1 MSRLSEIL
9 GVKEGQ
15 EFRYGNKERTYKV
28 VDEFFYMK
36 KDRYD
41 VFIECAN
48 IPVEMIAH
56 PELIHPIPEKPQLT
70 EQQIT
75 AIKGRIAEGT
85 PWAAKDDEGNMI
97 KFFINEPHFS
107 KKYEMFMDE
116 ESMKINPLKLYDSS
130 SFNDIYNFITDI
142 NSLVYLPELVEGSEQ
157 D

>member
-56 PELIHPIPEKPQLT
+56 PELIHPIPEKTQLT

-85 PWAAKDDEGNMI
+85 PWAAMDKAGALYAYEE
-97 KFFINEPHFS
+97 KPKLSRNEEYFYSDAECYPICC
-107 KKYEMFMDE
+107 D
-116 ESMKINPLKLYDSS
+116 LYD
-130 SFNDIYNFITDI
+130 FITFE
-142 NSLVYLPELVEGSEQ
+142 NSPVYLPELVEGSEK
-157 D
+157 